1 MNCDVHSETRL
12 NKSGQCLNCFQELS
26 DLTENRDSSVE
37 AMKLSALN
45 YAKVVADGGD
55 GSNATAEDAEYRAS
69 QAMLCSA
76 RHFAAMDLLL
86 ISAVA
91 DMKDREARHAKVS
104 PKKS

>member
-1 MNCDVHSETRL
+1 
-12 NKSGQCLNCFQELS
+12 
-26 DLTENRDSSVE
+26 
-37 AMKLSALN
+37 
-45 YAKVVADGGD
+45 
-55 GSNATAEDAEYRAS
+55 
-69 QAMLCSA
+69 MLCSA